1 MALSHH
7 AAAAARPS
15 LARVAPTRVA
25 SSPFARD
32 ARDARRALA
41 TRAAAASDAL
51 PSLDASSTWRLRL
64 ELFSCVGAS
73 SEPDRVVDARCV
85 FVVDEGYEPPQ
96 GVVQIVEDDDGVFVD
111 GGLHRW
117 TLEEVRPPTIAI
129 GFGRSARDASYRYT
143 CRSSSAI

>member
-32 ARDARRALA
+32 ARDARKALA

-64 ELFSCVGAS
+64 ELFSGVGAS

-129 GFGRSARDASYRYT
+129 GFGRSTPDASYRST